1 VAEWRE
7 WRPITS
13 FQRIIIKPIFSR
25 SFEKNFYQTK
35 NLTNPTLGSRSP
47 KWPQGIFL
55 NLFVLSFGYI
65 QRRRWR
71 HIYFLEFYFGFFLFP
86 KPILEWDCVCVRVF
100 FYFASVTKCVLRLI
114 FKSLITQEEY
124 GSPSLPNFYFGN
136 LFTYL
141 ITLQISRLIFLKKT
155 KFLVFA
161 ILFFFAT
168 IFLMMMT
175 FGFSIPRR
183 ETEIKSVF
191 GDWQSV
197 VRRSLPP
204 SRFVCIV
211 FVIIYPRELRRKN

>member
-1 VAEWRE
+1 VVEWRE

-161 ILFFFAT
+161 ILFFCYDLFDDDD
-168 IFLMMMT
+168 IWFFDSKKRNRKKKVFL
-175 FGFSIPRR
+175 
-183 ETEIKSVF
+183 
-191 GDWQSV
+191 
-197 VRRSLPP
+197 
-204 SRFVCIV
+204 
-211 FVIIYPRELRRKN
+211 VIGRV

>member
-1 VAEWRE
+1 VKRMAADH
-7 WRPITS
+7 
-13 FQRIIIKPIFSR
+13 IISEDHYQAHIQSLFWKKFLPKLNKP
-25 SFEKNFYQTK
+25 NQ
-35 NLTNPTLGSRSP
+35 LGSRSP